1 MHMASQAPMPKPGQK
16 AAIYMRFANQPPAFD
31 DVAVPK
37 SSKAAIYCRTASTH
51 PDDFLAIGLQRD
63 RVRAFAFRVG
73 YSICEEYWDDG
84 YSGNDLNRPSLTKMK
99 EDIKAGKID
108 TIIVSCINR
117 IARDYFLLA
126 NCLEEFK
133 AQGVR
138 IIAADGSHEL
148 KSFADAATEFVRCK
162 KKLKVI

>member
-1 MHMASQAPMPKPGQK
+1 MHTANQAPMPKPGQK
-16 AAIYMRFANQPPAFD
+16 AAIYMRFANQPPDLD
-31 DVAVPK
+31 DAVVPQL
-37 SSKAAIYCRTASTH
+37 SKAAIYCRTASIH

-63 RVRAFAFRVG
+63 KVRAFAFQEG
-73 YSICEEYWDDG
+73 HSICEEYLDDG
-84 YSGNDLNRPSLTKMK
+84 YGGNDLNRPSFSKMK

-108 TIIVSCINR
+108 TIIVSCVNR
-117 IARDYFLLA
+117 IARDYFILA

-133 AQGVR
+133 AQDVK